1 MRYAFAGDR
10 QISCEILKFIIEK
23 GYEPLALLISKGKNA
38 SHSSELK
45 KISGLADEYIFEG
58 NDFKNDENFSKLKEL
73 NLDYIIGI
81 HFPYIIP
88 TEVLKIPKTG
98 FLNLHPAYLP
108 YNKGWNTPSWAIIDQ
123 TPYGATLHF
132 MAEELDAGDI
142 IHQKQLK
149 IESYDTANS
158 LYRKA
163 LQLEKDVFIE
173 AFEDISMLKPK
184 RLPQINEGTSYKKVD
199 LDKVRKFKIEDTIV
213 IKDFLNKLRALST
226 NNENE
231 LAYYYEGNKKIGVRV
246 EFIELED

>member
-10 QISCEILKFIIEK
+10 QISCDILKFIIEK
-23 GYEPLALLISKGKNA
+23 GYKPLALLVSKGKNA

-45 KISGLADEYIFEG
+45 KISGLTDEYIFE
-58 NDFKNDENFSKLKEL
+58 NNAFKKAENFSKLKEL

-81 HFPYIIP
+81 HFPYVIP
-88 TEVLKIPKTG
+88 TEILNIPKLG

-142 IHQKQLK
+142 IHQKQLR

-158 LYRKA
+158 LYQKT

-173 AFEDISMLKPK
+173 AFDDISNLYPNRK
-184 RLPQINEGTSYKKVD
+184 LQQNEGTSYKKSD
-199 LDKVRKFKIEDTIV
+199 LEKVQQFNLEDTFV
-213 IKDFLNKLRALST
+213 IKEFLNKLRALST
-226 NNENE
+226 NSDDE
-231 LAYYYEGNKKIGVRV
+231 LAYYLEDNRKIGVRV
-246 EFIELED
+246 EFIDLNN